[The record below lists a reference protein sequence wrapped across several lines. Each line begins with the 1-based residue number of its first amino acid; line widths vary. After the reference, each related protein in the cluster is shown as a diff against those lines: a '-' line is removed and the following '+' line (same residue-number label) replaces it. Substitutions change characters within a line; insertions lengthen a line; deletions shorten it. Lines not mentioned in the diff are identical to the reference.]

1 MRYNK
6 TSEDS
11 MRRSSSAAKDA
22 AQEHLS
28 LMQKNSKE
36 FFKKQVTNQPEV
48 APR

>member
-22 AQEHLS
+22 AQEYLN
-28 LMQKNSKE
+28 LMPKNSNE
-36 FFKKQVTNQPEV
+36 FFKSNK
-48 APR
+48 